1 MMQPIVPVLLVLVS
15 VVILLWIKSW
25 QSKKARMQSLGQKP
39 PMLPYKLPFGIDAA
53 YMFVSHMLR
62 LDFFEW
68 TQTLLDHPGRTIDIY
83 VLGTRLVLT
92 DDCDNMKAIMS
103 SQFSDYVKGRF
114 VHDLFESVLGDSV
127 FTTDGELWM
136 ANKNQL
142 RPYLA
147 KSRPI
152 DFEVA
157 EKYIKIFLEHLDNGG
172 KAIEVYDL
180 VDRLQLDIVTDIF
193 FGHPTNSLRG
203 EHLPFRDAMNKLL
216 AISTARIWMGP
227 ISSLLPDSLIARKAT
242 QDFNSY
248 LDSQVAR
255 TLSLPA
261 DELKKRQNSLT
272 LMEALALQR
281 PEPKYIKNQLIAVL
295 MAGKD
300 PATITI
306 IWALYELARRPDI
319 VCRLRQEIQERCGF
333 ESPPTAEQLKEM
345 TLLKHIVRETLR
357 LYHPLGFNI
366 REAKRDTTLPKGG
379 GPDGQM
385 PVPILAGEQ
394 VIYSVI
400 GLQRRPDIVGED
412 ADQWRPDR
420 YNTWTPQTWEF
431 LPFNHGPRICLG
443 RVFGQFQ
450 MEYTLVRIFQHF
462 DALESADGRE
472 QRIKIEMNTKMAYPV
487 MCRFHRA
494 RSE

>member
-127 FTTDGELWM
+127 FTIDIR
-136 ANKNQL
+136 K
-142 RPYLA
+142 LA

-295 MAGKD
+295 MAGKVGIVWD
-300 PATITI
+300 MVTLSV
-306 IWALYELARRPDI
+306 ALSETD
-319 VCRLRQEIQERCGF
+319 
-333 ESPPTAEQLKEM
+333 
-345 TLLKHIVRETLR
+345 LLV
-357 LYHPLGFNI
+357 GFNI